1 MKTRL
6 GFQHPPD
13 LNVAFPD
20 FLTAVLKCAWLLAEY
35 SYGVII
41 ETAVEIISI
50 FMLDSKYICLE
61 TRIKKKTEFLF
72 GFAEKQVV
80 LYYMHLESI
89 VTFCTAML
97 LEGKLL

>member
-1 MKTRL
+1 MRDCWQSTVL
-6 GFQHPPD
+6 
-13 LNVAFPD
+13 
-20 FLTAVLKCAWLLAEY
+20 LT
-35 SYGVII
+35 GVII
-41 ETAVEIISI
+41 ETAAEIISI
-50 FMLDSKYICLE
+50 FMLESKYICLE